1 MIITLKTK
9 RFLISKVLLL
19 AFLTLILAIIMN
31 SPGKAVASSNYTQS
45 TETIQ
50 GTKYTVISVNDSGND
65 AGPAVNDAIAA
76 AKAAPKPVIL
86 DFPTGTYHFK
96 DSSAIRAQYY
106 ISNASTA
113 GQTPDGWRK
122 VGLLFKDIND
132 VTIRGNGSTF
142 MFHGVMTPIVFDHAV
157 NVNMTDL
164 KFDFKRPVMSEMTV
178 AAVGNNYVDMNIHP
192 DSLYKIVNN
201 RLQWTGEV
209 DGSGNPTDNWVAQ
222 GYANI
227 SAVQEYDPNIKTTW
241 RTADP
246 ISGAL
251 SAQDLGNRTVRFTY
265 NTNQNVTVGHTYQLR
280 NDVRKEE
287 GAFIY
292 RSTNINWTRID
303 FYAAPGLGIVGQ
315 YSDTLTFEQL
325 NFAPR
330 AGSGRTNASMAD
342 FMQISGCKGQITV
355 NNSRF
360 FGAHDD
366 PINVHGTH
374 LKVVGIPASNQVQV
388 QFMQPQ
394 SWGFDA
400 FAVNDSI
407 DFIKG
412 STLLASA
419 SATVTGVTRV
429 DDTNILLT
437 LNRTVPGQVDTHDF
451 FVENVTWNPD
461 VTITN
466 TTFESIPSR
475 GILMTTRGNVWIDH
489 NTFNRMTMGG
499 ILIASDARLWYESGM
514 VRNLTIS
521 NNTFNNNGQYT
532 IKVEPE
538 VPRSSPDLA
547 VHSNIRIIGNTF
559 IGEDVTKIS
568 AKSVNGLNFSDNIF
582 QQGGLEFEAD
592 SSKNVTV
599 AGNTFAQSAVEK
611 SIKFMHMYA
620 NTDFVD
626 PSQGFKLIRDGIV
639 GSVPVP
645 GDQESIDIP
654 QSQMTATADS
664 QRDNYE
670 ASKALDGNSATMWHT
685 LWGPD
690 GQTRYSLPQPITIDL
705 GGTYQVHKLRYLP
718 RQDYKAYKNGTI
730 TKYSIST
737 SADGISYANVAWG
750 SWADDPSEKSAS
762 FTAISARYVKFTA
775 LDGFGGHASA
785 AELNVEAFPQ
795 NLSLHAVATESSMF
809 QTAYSANNVKDGNA
823 GSFWAPQSGTGTDEW
838 VQLDFGTSKTFNKA
852 TIKEVLNRTAG
863 YKVQYYDGSNWVDL
877 VSGTTL
883 NPAVTHSF
891 PAVTAQ
897 KVRLYITATQ
907 LDSNGWG
914 REPNIVEF
922 EVYGP

>member
-1 MIITLKTK
+1 MVQTLQMKGFSIS
-9 RFLISKVLLL
+9 RFLLL
-19 AFLTLILAIIMN
+19 AFLALILTIIMN
-31 SPGKAVASSNYTQS
+31 VPGKAAASSSNYLQT
-45 TETIQ
+45 TDTIN
-50 GTKYTVISVNDSGND
+50 GVTYTVIKVHYTGDD
-65 AGPAVNDAIAA
+65 AGPAIQEAIAA

-96 DSSAIRAQYY
+96 DSTAIHAQYY

-113 GQTPDGWRK
+113 GQTPDGWRN

-178 AAVGNNYVDMNIHP
+178 AEVGSNYVTMNIHP

-227 SAVQEYDPNIKTTW
+227 SAVQEYDPNTKKTW
-241 RTADP
+241 RTGDP
-246 ISGAL
+246 VSGAA
-251 SAQDLGNRTVRFTY
+251 SAQDLGNRQVKFTY
-265 NTNQNVTVGHTYQLR
+265 SSVPNVTVGHTYQLR

-374 LKVVGIPASNQVQV
+374 LKVVGIPASNQVRV

-407 DFIKG
+407 DFIKR

-437 LNRTVPGQVDTHDF
+437 LNQAVPSWVNINDY
-451 FVENVTWNPD
+451 FVENATWNPN

-466 TTFESIPSR
+466 TTFESIPTR
-475 GILMTTRGNVWIDH
+475 GILMTTRGNVLIDH
-489 NTFNRMTMGG
+489 NTFNRMTMSA
-499 ILIASDARLWYESGM
+499 ILIADDASSWYESGM
-514 VRNLTIS
+514 VRNVMIS
-521 NNTFNNNGQYT
+521 NNTFTDNGNSV
-532 IKVEPE
+532 ISIEP
-538 VPRSSPDLA
+538 SSSRTNPDQT
-547 VHSNIRIIGNTF
+547 VHSHITISGNTF
-559 IGEDVTKIS
+559 VMTGGNTQIYAG
-568 AKSVNGLNFSDNIF
+568 SVNGFNFSDNTF
-582 QQGGLEFEAD
+582 QQGGLQLTAQG
-592 SSKNVTV
+592 SKDVTV
-599 AGNTFAQSAVEK
+599 AGNAFAQSGVTK
-611 SIKFMHMYA
+611 SVNFSSMYT
-620 NTDFVD
+620 NTDSVD
-626 PSQGFKLIRDGIV
+626 ASQGLAVTRTNSY
-639 GSVPVP
+639 GSLSAAS
-645 GDQESIDIP
+645 ETIDIP
-654 QSQMTATADS
+654 QAAMTVAASSQHS
-664 QRDNYE
+664 GYE
-670 ASKALDGNSATMWHT
+670 ASQALDGSNTT
-685 LWGPD
+685 LWHSEWNLAD
-690 GQTRYSLPQPITIDL
+690 GKPKGQLPQSITLDL
-705 GGTYQVHKLRYLP
+705 GGAYQVTALRYLP
-718 RQDYKAYKNGTI
+718 RQDGNKNGWISEYTV
-730 TKYSIST
+730 ST
-737 SADGISYANVAWG
+737 SVDGSSFTNVATGQWVED
-750 SWADDPSEKSAS
+750 ASEKSAL
-762 FTAISARYVKFTA
+762 FTPISARYVKLTA
-775 LDGFGGHASA
+775 YQAVGGFASA
-785 AELNVEAFPQ
+785 AEVHVESLPQ
-795 NLSLHAVATESSMF
+795 NLSLQASVTASSEYDVNF
-809 QTAYSANNVKDGNA
+809 SSNNVKDANSS
-823 GSFWAPQSGTGTDEW
+823 SFWAPASGTGVDEW
-838 VQLDFGTSKTFNKA
+838 VQLDFGTSKTFNKV
-852 TIKEVLNRTAG
+852 TIKENLDRTAG
-863 YKVQYYDGSNWVDL
+863 YKVQYDNGSGWVDL
-877 VSGTTL
+877 VNGTTIHSS
-883 NPAVTHSF
+883 VTQSF

-897 KVRLYITATQ
+897 KIRLYMTATTT
-907 LDSNGWG
+907 DSNGWG
-914 REPNIVEF
+914 REPNISEF
-922 EVYGP
+922 EVYGL